1 MNQHADSFPLLQ
13 AGRTAIMGILNTTP
27 DSFSD
32 GGLFRSVSTAV
43 DHAARMIAEGADIID
58 IGGESTRPGAS
69 PVSVDEEMERVIP
82 VIEAVSQRFSAT
94 ISIDTSKAEIM
105 ESAVNAGAGMINDVR
120 ALTEAGALE
129 AAAKLAVP
137 VCLMHM
143 QGQPETMQEKPEYSD
158 VTAEVRNFLS
168 QRVDQCLQ
176 AGINMSNLI
185 LDPGFGFGKTQ
196 KQNFRL
202 LNELDDIRLSGLP
215 ILAGLSRKSMIGQTL
230 GIEVN
235 ERLYASIALALL
247 AMRNGANILRVHD
260 VRETCEAIRMVEA
273 VVTEKNKRVQN

>member
-1 MNQHADSFPLLQ
+1 
-13 AGRTAIMGILNTTP
+13 MGILNTTP

-32 GGLFRSVSTAV
+32 GGLFCSVSTAV
-43 DHAARMIAEGADIID
+43 DHAARMIAEGADILD
-58 IGGESTRPGAS
+58 IGGESTRPGAH
-69 PVSVDEEMERVIP
+69 PVSADEEMERVIP
-82 VIEAVSQRFSAT
+82 VIEALTQRFSVT
-94 ISIDTSKAEIM
+94 ISIDTSKAEVM
-105 ESAVNAGAGMINDVR
+105 ASAVYAGAGMINDVR

-158 VTAEVRNFLS
+158 VTAEVRKFLS
-168 QRVDQCLQ
+168 QRVDQCFQ

-202 LNELDDIRLSGLP
+202 LNELDDIRISGLP
-215 ILAGLSRKSMIGQTL
+215 ILAGLSRKSVIGQTL

-235 ERLYASIALALL
+235 ERVYASIALALL

-273 VVTEKNKRVQN
+273 VVTEKNERVHN

>member
-1 MNQHADSFPLLQ
+1 
-13 AGRTAIMGILNTTP
+13 MGILNTTP

-32 GGLFRSVSTAV
+32 GGLFCSVSTAV
-43 DHAARMIAEGADIID
+43 DHAARMIAEGADILD

-69 PVSVDEEMERVIP
+69 PVSADEEMERVIP

-94 ISIDTSKAEIM
+94 ISIDTSKAEVM

-120 ALTEAGALE
+120 ALTEAGALG

-158 VTAEVRNFLS
+158 VTAEVRKFLS

-176 AGINMSNLI
+176 AGINISNLI

-273 VVTEKNKRVQN
+273 VVIEKL

>member
-1 MNQHADSFPLLQ
+1 MSSLE
-13 AGRTAIMGILNTTP
+13 
-27 DSFSD
+27 
-32 GGLFRSVSTAV
+32 
-43 DHAARMIAEGADIID
+43 MI
-58 IGGESTRPGAS
+58 
-69 PVSVDEEMERVIP
+69 V
-82 VIEAVSQRFSAT
+82 
-94 ISIDTSKAEIM
+94 
-105 ESAVNAGAGMINDVR
+105 
-120 ALTEAGALE
+120 LALE

-143 QGQPETMQEKPEYSD
+143 QGQPETMQEKPQYSD
-158 VTAEVRNFLS
+158 VTAEVRMFLS

-185 LDPGFGFGKTQ
+185 LDPGFGFGKTK

-202 LNELDDIRLSGLP
+202 LNELDDIRVSGLP

-247 AMRNGANILRVHD
+247 AMRNGASILRVHD

-273 VVTEKNKRVQN
+273 VVTEKNERVQN

>member
-43 DHAARMIAEGADIID
+43 DHTARMIAEGADIID

-69 PVSVDEEMERVIP
+69 PVSADEEMERVIP

-94 ISIDTSKAEIM
+94 ISIDTSKAEVM

-202 LNELDDIRLSGLP
+202 LNELDDIRVSGLP

-273 VVTEKNKRVQN
+273 VVTENL